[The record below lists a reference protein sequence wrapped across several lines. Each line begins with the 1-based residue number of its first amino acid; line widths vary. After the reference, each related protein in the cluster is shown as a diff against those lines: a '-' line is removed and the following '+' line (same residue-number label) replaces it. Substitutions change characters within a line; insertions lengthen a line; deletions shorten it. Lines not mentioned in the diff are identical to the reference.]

1 MMINSYIYKF
11 ILLDLLFQSTLNPVH
26 HRILQRFLHVN
37 FYIHFLSS
45 DESLR
50 SHYAQL
56 LIMFELREQFL
67 ECNSRTCADGTL
79 FQSSLDSAVCYFLQ
93 SM

>member
-11 ILLDLLFQSTLNPVH
+11 ILLDLLFQSTVH
-26 HRILQRFLHVN
+26 HRIIQRFLHVN

-79 FQSSLDSAVCYFLQ
+79 FQ
-93 SM
+93 